1 MTQQL
6 LEKINQVAEELKL
19 QYGGTAESVPDW
31 AITEKLNEPIV
42 ITKTVYRPVKT
53 RDIKT
58 MLILSQELFNIV
70 DGISNSTEKAI
81 RNLCF
86 SAVTVLNE
94 ADLKELDFNNPE
106 YLSSFQQIVVS
117 LFEAE
122 LISEATKERLESL
135 IVPEIQQVFGE
146 SWAQLN
152 QLEVSDRIVGLARGG
167 VG

>member
-1 MTQQL
+1 MTQL
-6 LEKINQVAEELKL
+6 LDKINQVAEELKL

-31 AITEKLNEPIV
+31 AIAQKLNESIV
-42 ITKTVYRPVKT
+42 TTKTVYQPVKT

-58 MLILSQELFNIV
+58 ILVLSQELFNIV
-70 DGISNSTEKAI
+70 DGISNGDSKAI
-81 RNLCF
+81 KNLCF

-94 ADLKELDFNNPE
+94 SELKELDFNNPE
-106 YLSSFQQIVVS
+106 YLSSFQQIIVG

-122 LISEATKERLESL
+122 LITEITKERLESL

>member
-1 MTQQL
+1 MTQL
-6 LEKINQVAEELKL
+6 LDKINQVAEELKL
-19 QYGGTAESVPDW
+19 QYGGTLSAVPDW
-31 AITEKLNEPIV
+31 AIAQKLNESIV
-42 ITKTVYRPVKT
+42 TTKTVYQPVKT

-58 MLILSQELFNIV
+58 ILVLSQELFNIV
-70 DGISNSTEKAI
+70 DGISNGDSKAI
-81 RNLCF
+81 KSLCF

-94 ADLKELDFNNPE
+94 SELKELDFNNPE
-106 YLSSFQQIVVS
+106 YLLSFQQIIVG

-122 LISEATKERLESL
+122 LITEITKERLESL